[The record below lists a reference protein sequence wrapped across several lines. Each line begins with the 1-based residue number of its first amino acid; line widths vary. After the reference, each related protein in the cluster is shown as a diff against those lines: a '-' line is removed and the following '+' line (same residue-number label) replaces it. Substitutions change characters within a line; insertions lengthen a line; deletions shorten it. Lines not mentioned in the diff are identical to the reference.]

1 MKSVDKLGRLLFL
14 FYWHQDDFKER
25 YGKNSLPEMEDSLR
39 NAFESLADIV
49 LFLKEKTIE
58 PRLDEI
64 QDPDMEESGD

>member
-1 MKSVDKLGRLLFL
+1 
-14 FYWHQDDFKER
+14 
-25 YGKNSLPEMEDSLR
+25 
-39 NAFESLADIV
+39 V